1 MTVMKGAAK
10 VFYLAVFAL
19 LGTSHA
25 ADSKGPSKS
34 KTSSPD
40 VCAVRNSSI
49 LSGILV

>member
-1 MTVMKGAAK
+1 MTVMKGASR

-25 ADSKGPSKS
+25 ADSRGASKS
-34 KTSSPD
+34 KTPSPD
-40 VCAVRNSSI
+40 VCAVRISSI